1 MTTKPN
7 PVPILTPLPPDG
19 AVLRRRAVAVRHVDA
34 YVKQIIGQMK
44 ATLRERD
51 DGVGLAAPQI
61 GIPLRIVVYREN
73 PRAAIKTLV
82 NPEFLPVR
90 VRHESKVAEETADE
104 QCLSLPGRLLKI
116 PRKTF
121 VWVQGRNEDGRLEQY
136 PASGVDVH
144 HFGDVWSLWLANAR
158 SSEVAGRRDG
168 VRGSRCRGGPAV
180 VGCRHRVPGVR
191 GRQARGGRVVDDR
204 ELERW

>member
-44 ATLRERD
+44 ATLRARD

-90 VRHESKVAEETADE
+90 VRHESKVAEETAEE
-104 QCLSLPGRLLKI
+104 QCLSLPGRLLEI

-136 PASGVDVH
+136 PASGFVARILQHGVDHLEGVLLTDRSLH
-144 HFGDVWSLWLANAR
+144 GDEAASR
-158 SSEVAGRRDG
+158 VAQ
-168 VRGSRCRGGPAV
+168 
-180 VGCRHRVPGVR
+180 
-191 GRQARGGRVVDDR
+191 QAPVR
-204 ELERW
+204 ELMEAA